1 MAEKIPKH
9 VAIIPDGNRRWARA
23 NGKSVMYGH
32 KAGTERFR
40 EISRHAA
47 DRGVKYLSAWG
58 LSLENA
64 KKRGPAEIA
73 GLMKIFRAQFQ
84 DLQTSED
91 IHTRKVKINVI
102 GRWREKFP
110 AVVKKEIE
118 KAIEATRDYEDYFL
132 NFFLAYNGTDE
143 MVQAIQEMV
152 EEVTNPPTPRESRS
166 ATLAGESA
174 GRITGETI
182 KRHLFTKDLP
192 PVDLVIRTG
201 GEPHLSAGFMMWDV
215 ADAELYF
222 PEANWPDFTPAEF
235 DKALDFYSA
244 RERRFGK

>member
-1 MAEKIPKH
+1 MLPTH
-9 VAIIPDGNRRWARA
+9 VAIIPDGNRRWASA
-23 NGKSVMYGH
+23 HGKSAMEGH
-32 KAGTERFR
+32 RAGTEAFR
-40 EISRHAA
+40 AIALHAA

-64 KKRGPAEIA
+64 RRRSLKEVA
-73 GLMKIFRAQFQ
+73 GLMNIFRKEFHLLKSS
-84 DLQTSED
+84 DD
-91 IHTRKVKINVI
+91 IHSRQVRITVI

-110 AVVKKEIE
+110 RLVIREIE
-118 KAIEATRDYEDYFL
+118 EALEATAHHNKYFL

-143 MVQAIQEMV
+143 MVQAVQGIV
-152 EEVTNPPTPRESRS
+152 EESRTPSPRKVTSEV
-166 ATLAGESA
+166 
-174 GRITGETI
+174 I
-182 KRHLFTKDLP
+182 KHHLFTKDLP

-222 PEANWPDFTPAEF
+222 PEVYWPDFSPAQF
-235 DKALDFYSA
+235 DKALEFYAS

>member
-1 MAEKIPKH
+1 MTEKIPTH
-9 VAIIPDGNRRWARA
+9 VAIIPDGNRRWARQQVKGA
-23 NGKSVMYGH
+23 MFGH

-40 EISRHAA
+40 EISLYAA

-58 LSLENA
+58 LSLENTR
-64 KKRGPAEIA
+64 KRGPVELA
-73 GLMKIFRAQFQ
+73 GLMKIFREQFQ
-84 DLQTSED
+84 QLQTSDD
-91 IHTRKVKINVI
+91 IHAREVRINVI

-110 AVVKKEIE
+110 AIVKTEIE
-118 KAIEATRDYEDYFL
+118 KAVEATEDYDKFFL

-143 MVQAIQEMV
+143 MIQAVQNLMSAPGAEMV
-152 EEVTNPPTPRESRS
+152 
-166 ATLAGESA
+166 
-174 GRITGETI
+174 ITGEDI
-182 KRHLFTKDLP
+182 KRNLFTKDLP

-222 PEANWPDFTPAEF
+222 PDVYWPDFTPAEF
-235 DKALDFYSA
+235 DKALKFYGR

>member
-1 MAEKIPKH
+1 MAKTIPIH
-9 VAIIPDGNRRWARA
+9 VAIIPDGNRRWAKQHSETDVA
-23 NGKSVMYGH
+23 GH
-32 KAGTERFR
+32 QAGTERFR
-40 EISRHAA
+40 EISLHAA

-64 KKRGPAEIA
+64 RKRSVTEMA
-73 GLMKIFRAQFQ
+73 GLMNIFRKEFKS
-84 DLQTSED
+84 LKTSDD
-91 IHTRKVKINVI
+91 IHSRHVHINVL

-110 AVVKKEIE
+110 KFVTREVEE
-118 KAIEATRDYEDYFL
+118 AIDATRDYKKYFL

-143 MVQAIQEMV
+143 MLQAVSNLISTYEVEMGR
-152 EEVTNPPTPRESRS
+152 VTGKM
-166 ATLAGESA
+166 L
-174 GRITGETI
+174 
-182 KRHLFTKDLP
+182 KQQLMTKDLP

-222 PEANWPDFTPAEF
+222 PDVFWPDFTPAEF
-235 DKALDFYSA
+235 DKALKFYSD